1 MKLGFRS
8 KTYLGILFLLLLFGA
23 VIFFM
28 VSSIMKEA
36 LLEENRNRGISTGTI
51 LAARVAE
58 PILVMDF
65 LRMKTL
71 VDETA
76 RLSDDISYI
85 FVLDAEGET
94 LVHTFKGGFPVALKT
109 ANTVLDA
116 HSYGIRLL
124 DTGSELIYD
133 YAIPVLIGDS
143 RFGTVRLGLL
153 RTKVQNAINRLLR
166 GALFSTGLGILL
178 AGVLGAALARLVIG
192 RIKMLHQSSEQ
203 VLRGDLDVQTAPPL
217 KRNCWEIVNCDKK
230 ECPAYGNLYHRCWY
244 LSGTLCTYCVEG
256 DYAKK
261 IDGCL
266 KCPVYKKCSGD
277 EIQSLAEC
285 FNSMTLS
292 LKTHLYELKDAEKTL
307 MEQRQLLRTILDA
320 TPDFVSL
327 QDRDSVYQAVN
338 KAFCRLVGK
347 REDEIIGKTDF
358 DLFKR
363 KRAEIDMKEDQEI
376 LKSGKPLIE
385 ENEIISAKGRQWIH
399 VVKIPVRDADGN
411 IAGLLYSGRDITE
424 LKRVQEQLN
433 HAQKMETV
441 GELTAG
447 IAHEINTP
455 LGIVLGYSQLLIED
469 VDPGS
474 QAYEDL
480 KIMEKQIKICKKIV
494 SDLLRFS
501 RHTES
506 KVALVDIN
514 QSVDDVISVVEHT
527 FKMDRVEIHTDY
539 DKKLPPV
546 KGDKEKLNQVFI
558 NLLNNAYDAIEKDGI
573 ITFETRFDEENGELV
588 ISVTDTGQ
596 GISSENIEKI
606 FDPFFTTKMVGKGT
620 GLGLSVTYGIIQ
632 EHNGRI
638 EVQSPPVPTI
648 EKKTNDTK
656 GTAFIIHLPVL
667 EEKEREEIEDGKNIG
682 TG

>member
-116 HSYGIRLL
+116 HSYSIRLL
-124 DTGSELIYD
+124 GTGSELIYD

-178 AGVLGAALARLVIG
+178 AGFLGAALARLVIG

-203 VLRGDLDVQTAPPL
+203 VLRGDLDVQTAPTL

-230 ECPAYGNLYHRCWY
+230 ECPAYENLYHRCWY
-244 LSGTLCTYCVEG
+244 LSGTLCAYCEEG
-256 DYAKK
+256 EYAKK

-307 MEQRQLLRTILDA
+307 KEQRQLLRTILDA

-338 KAFCRLVGK
+338 KAFCELVGK
-347 REDEIIGKTDF
+347 REDEIIGKTDL

-363 KRAEIDMKEDQEI
+363 KRAETDLKEDLEI
-376 LKSGKPLIE
+376 LESGKPLIM
-385 ENEIISAKGRQWIH
+385 ENEILSAKGRQWFH

-411 IAGLLYSGRDITE
+411 IVGLLCSGRDITE

-480 KIMEKQIKICKKIV
+480 KIMERQIKICKKIV
-494 SDLLRFS
+494 SDLLKFS

-514 QSVDDVISVVEHT
+514 QSIDDVISVVEHT

-539 DKKLPPV
+539 GKKLPPV
-546 KGDKEKLNQVFI
+546 KGDKEKLKQVFI

-573 ITFETRFDEENGELV
+573 ISFETHFDAENGELV

-596 GISSENIEKI
+596 GIPSENIEKI

-638 EVQSPPVPTI
+638 ELQSPPVSTI
-648 EKKTNDTK
+648 KKATK
-656 GTAFIIHLPVL
+656 GTKGTVFIIYLPVL
-667 EEKEREEIEDGKNIG
+667 GEKEREETENGKNIG

>member
-8 KTYLGILFLLLLFGA
+8 KTYLGILLLLLLFGA

-51 LAARVAE
+51 LAARIAE
-58 PILVMDF
+58 PMLVMDF

-109 ANTVLDA
+109 ANTVSDIQS
-116 HSYGIRLL
+116 HGIRLL
-124 DTGSELIYD
+124 DTGRELIYD

-153 RTKVQNAINRLLR
+153 RTRVQNAINRLLK
-166 GALFSTGLGILL
+166 GALFSTGFGILL
-178 AGVLGAALARLVIG
+178 AGFLGTILARLVIG

-203 VLRGDLDVQTAPPL
+203 VLRGNLDVQTAPIL
-217 KRNCWEIVNCDKK
+217 KKNCWEIVNCDKK

-244 LSGTLCTYCVEG
+244 LSGTLCANCVEG
-256 DYAKK
+256 EYAKK
-261 IDGCL
+261 IDSCL
-266 KCPVYKKCSGD
+266 DCPVYKKCSGD

-292 LKTHLYELKDAEKTL
+292 LKTHLYELQDAEQTL
-307 MEQRQLLRTILDA
+307 KEQRQLLRLILDA
-320 TPDFVSL
+320 NPDFVSL
-327 QDRDSVYQAVN
+327 QDGDSVYQAVN
-338 KAFCRLVGK
+338 KAFCKLVGK
-347 REDEIIGKTDF
+347 QEDVIIGKTDF

-363 KRAEIDMKEDQEI
+363 KRAKTNRKEDLEI
-376 LKSGKPLIE
+376 FESGKPLIMQ
-385 ENEIISAKGRQWIH
+385 NEIIGAKGKLWIH
-399 VVKIPVRDADGN
+399 MVKIPVRDAEGKTV
-411 IAGLLYSGRDITE
+411 GLLYSGRDITE
-424 LKRVQEQLN
+424 LKQVQEQLN
-433 HAQKMETV
+433 QAQKMETV

-455 LGIVLGYSQLLIED
+455 LGIILGYSQLLVED

-480 KIMEKQIKICKKIV
+480 KIMEKQTKICKKIV

-506 KVALVDIN
+506 KVTSVDIHR
-514 QSVDDVISVVEHT
+514 SIDDVISVVEHI
-527 FKMDRVEIHTDY
+527 FKLDRVEIHTDY
-539 DKKLPPV
+539 DKKIPPV
-546 KGDKEKLNQVFI
+546 KGDKEKLKQVFV
-558 NLLNNAYDAIEKDGI
+558 NLLNNAYDAIESDGA
-573 ITFETRFDEENGELV
+573 ITIQTRFDEENGELA

-596 GISSENIEKI
+596 GIPSENIEKI
-606 FDPFFTTKMVGKGT
+606 FNPFFTTKMVGKGS

-638 EVQSPPVPTI
+638 EVQSPPASTI
-648 EKKTNDTK
+648 EKTTNDTK
-656 GTAFIIHLPVL
+656 GTAFIVHLPVL
-667 EEKEREEIEDGKNIG
+667 AEKEREKTKNGKNIG
-682 TG
+682 AG

>member
-8 KTYLGILFLLLLFGA
+8 KTYLGIFFLIFLFGA
-23 VIFFM
+23 VIFFI
-28 VSSIMKEA
+28 VSRIMKEA
-36 LLEENRNRGISTGTI
+36 LLEENRNRGVSTGTI

-76 RLSDDISYI
+76 RLSDDIFYI
-85 FVLDAEGET
+85 FILDAEGEI

-109 ANTVLDA
+109 ANTVSDV
-116 HSYGIRLL
+116 HRYGIRLL
-124 DTGSELIYD
+124 DTGRELIYD

-153 RTKVQNAINRLLR
+153 RTRVQDAINRLLR
-166 GALFSTGLGILL
+166 GALFSTVLGILL
-178 AGVLGAALARLVIG
+178 AGFLGTALARIVIG
-192 RIKMLHQSSEQ
+192 RIKILHQSSEQ

-230 ECPAYGNLYHRCWY
+230 ECPAYGNLSHRCWY
-244 LSGTLCTYCVEG
+244 LSGTLCAYCAEG

-261 IDGCL
+261 IDSCF

-285 FNSMTLS
+285 FNSMTYS
-292 LKTHLYELKDAEKTL
+292 LKTHLLRLQDTEKTL
-307 MEQRQLLRTILDA
+307 KEQRKLLRTILDA

-338 KAFCRLVGK
+338 KAFCKLVGK

-363 KRAEIDMKEDQEI
+363 KRVEINRKEDQEI
-376 LKSGKPLIE
+376 FESGKPLIK
-385 ENEIISAKGRQWIH
+385 ENEIIGAKGKLWIH
-399 VVKIPVRDADGN
+399 VVKIPVRDDEGKTV
-411 IAGLLYSGRDITE
+411 GLLCSGRDITE

-441 GELTAG
+441 GKLTAG

-455 LGIVLGYSQLLIED
+455 LGIILGYSQLLLED
-469 VDPGS
+469 VDPES
-474 QAYEDL
+474 QDYEDL

-514 QSVDDVISVVEHT
+514 QSIDDVISVVEHT
-527 FKMDRVEIHTDY
+527 FKLDRVEIYTNY

-546 KGDKEKLNQVFI
+546 KGDKEKLKQVFV
-558 NLLNNAYDAIEKDGI
+558 NLLNNAYDAIESDGI
-573 ITFETRFDEENGELV
+573 ITFQTSFDEENSELV
-588 ISVTDTGQ
+588 ISVADTGH
-596 GISSENIEKI
+596 GIQSENIEKI

-638 EVQSPPVPTI
+638 EVQSPPISTI
-648 EKKTNDTK
+648 EKATNDTK
-656 GTAFIIHLPVL
+656 GTVFIIYLPVL
-667 EEKEREEIEDGKNIG
+667 EEKEREETEDGKNIG
-682 TG
+682 AG